1 MRSGCKI
8 KPKSHIV
15 STKKK
20 YSYDLLER
28 DLKDLKIKYSFITVG
43 KIGESV
49 CGRSLYCIKL
59 GDGPNKVFY
68 NGAHHGLEWVT
79 SLLLMKFIEN
89 VCKVYKSGKHMRG
102 YDVRELLKKST
113 IYIVPMVNP
122 DGVELVINGLSK
134 SHPYYNEILK
144 WNNGST
150 NFAKVWQANARGV
163 DLNHN
168 YDASF
173 QLSKKAEKE
182 HCIVGPGPTR
192 YSGEY
197 PESEPETKALA
208 DFTRKEDFKLV
219 MAYHSQGREIYWQYG
234 SSTPPISRVI
244 GEIFSEVSGYKLG
257 EVTGIASYA
266 GYKDWFID
274 KFKRPG
280 YTIEVGWG
288 KNPLPLNQFN
298 KIYEDNEEMLIL
310 AGLLLNC

>member
-1 MRSGCKI
+1 MKIMCKI
-8 KPKSHIV
+8 KPKNPIV
-15 STKKK
+15 GTNKE

-28 DLKDLKIKYSFITVG
+28 DIGYLKMKYPFITVG
-43 KIGESV
+43 KIGASV
-49 CGRSLYCIKL
+49 CGRDLHYIKF
-59 GDGPNKVFY
+59 GNGPNKVLY
-68 NGAHHGLEWVT
+68 NGTHHGLEWIT
-79 SLLLMKFIEN
+79 SLLLMKFTEN
-89 VCKVYKSGKHMRG
+89 ICKAYKNGKQIRG
-102 YDVRELLKKST
+102 YDIRELFKRST

-122 DGVELVINGLSK
+122 DGVDLVINGLKK
-134 SHPYYNEILK
+134 SNPYYNELLK
-144 WNNGST
+144 WNNGNADFS
-150 NFAKVWQANARGV
+150 KVWQANVRGV

-173 QLSKKAEKE
+173 DLSKKAEKE

-192 YSGEY
+192 YSGEC

-219 MAYHSQGREIYWQYG
+219 MAYHSQGKEIYWQYG
-234 SSTPPISRVI
+234 NSTPPIAKSI

-288 KNPLPLNQFN
+288 KNPLPLKQFN
-298 KIYEDNEEMLIL
+298 QIYKSNEEMLIL
-310 AGLLLNC
+310 AAML

>member
-8 KPKSHIV
+8 KPRNPIV

-28 DLKDLKIKYSFITVG
+28 DIKDLKIKYPFITVG

-49 CGRSLYCIKL
+49 CGRNLYCIKL
-59 GDGPNKVFY
+59 GYGPNKVFY
-68 NGAHHGLEWVT
+68 NGAHHGLEWLT
-79 SLLLMKFIEN
+79 SLLLMKFTEN
-89 VCKVYKSGKHMRG
+89 TCKAYKSGKHMRG
-102 YDVRELLKKST
+102 YDVTELLKKST

-134 SHPYYNEILK
+134 SHPYYNELLK

-150 NFAKVWQANARGV
+150 DFSKVWQANAKGV

-173 QLSKKAEKE
+173 HLSKKAEKE
-182 HCIVGPGPTR
+182 HCILGPGPTR
-192 YSGEY
+192 YSGEC

-219 MAYHSQGREIYWQYG
+219 IAYHSQGKEIYWQYG
-234 SSTPPISRVI
+234 NSAPPIARTI
-244 GEIFSEVSGYKLG
+244 GEIFAEVSGYKLG

-288 KNPLPLNQFN
+288 KNPLPLHQFN
-298 KIYEDNEEMLIL
+298 QIYEDNEEMLIL
-310 AGLLLNC
+310 AGIL

>member
-1 MRSGCKI
+1 MGSGWKI
-8 KPKSHIV
+8 ISKNHIV
-15 STKKK
+15 SIKKK
-20 YSYDLLER
+20 YSYYLLER
-28 DLKDLKIKYSFITVG
+28 DISYLKMKFPFITVG
-43 KIGESV
+43 KIGVSV
-49 CGRSLYCIKL
+49 CGRNLYYIKL
-59 GDGPNKVFY
+59 GDGSNKVFY
-68 NGAHHGLEWVT
+68 NGAHHALEWVT
-79 SLLLMKFIEN
+79 SLLLMKFTEN
-89 VCKVYKSGKHMRG
+89 ICKAYKNGKRIRG
-102 YDVRELLKKST
+102 YDITQLLKKST

-122 DGVELVINGLSK
+122 DGVELVINGLKK
-134 SHPYYNEILK
+134 SHPYYSELLR
-144 WNNGST
+144 WNDGSSD
-150 NFAKVWQANARGV
+150 FSRVWQANARGV

-173 QLSKKAEKE
+173 DLSKKAEKE

-219 MAYHSQGREIYWQYG
+219 MAYHSQGKEIYWQYG
-234 SSTPPISRVI
+234 DATPPIARSI
-244 GEIFSEVSGYKLG
+244 GEIFTEVSGYKLG

-288 KNPLPLNQFN
+288 KNPLPLTQFHQ
-298 KIYEDNEEMLIL
+298 IYEDNEEMLIL
-310 AGLLLNC
+310 AGML